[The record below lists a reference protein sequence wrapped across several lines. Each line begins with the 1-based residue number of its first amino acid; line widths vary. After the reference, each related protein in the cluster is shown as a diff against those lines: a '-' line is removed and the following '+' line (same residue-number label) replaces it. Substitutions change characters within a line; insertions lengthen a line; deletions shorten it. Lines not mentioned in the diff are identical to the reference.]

1 MTQKTSHLSGFSRN
15 NFHVLPLR
23 VQMED
28 TDAGGIT
35 YYANY
40 LKFAER
46 GRAASLAY
54 LGFPHSHIIDQWG
67 VMFVVRTCSV
77 DYLAP
82 ACLDDDLEITTTFG
96 VEGRLKI
103 WAEQEVK
110 KEGQVLVSL
119 KTLLVCVGK
128 DLRPAKIPEPLVE
141 ILKTFSKLD

>member
-1 MTQKTSHLSGFSRN
+1 MTKNISHLSGFAEN

-54 LGFPHSHIIDQWG
+54 LGFPHSQIIDQWG
-67 VMFVVRTCSV
+67 LMFVVRTCSV

-82 ACLDDDLEITTTFG
+82 ACLDNDLEITTTFG

-103 WAEQEVK
+103 WAYQDVK
-110 KEGQVLVSL
+110 KEDKILVSL
-119 KTLLVCVGK
+119 KTLLVSVGK
-128 DLRPAKIPEPLVE
+128 DLKPAKIPEPLLK
-141 ILKTFSKLD
+141 ILKTFEKLD

>member
-1 MTQKTSHLSGFSRN
+1 MSQNTFHLSGFAQN
-15 NFHVLPLR
+15 NFHILPLR

-54 LGFPHSHIIDQWG
+54 LGYPHSKIIEEWG
-67 VMFVVRTCSV
+67 VMFVVRKCSV
-77 DYLAP
+77 DYIAP

-103 WAEQEVK
+103 WADQEVK
-110 KEGQVLVSL
+110 KQGQVLVCL
-119 KTLLVCVGK
+119 KTLLVSVGK
-128 DLRPAKIPEPLVE
+128 DLRLRKIPESLLE